1 MGIDKPNVR
10 TVIHMA
16 LPGSLEGYYQEIGRA
31 GRDGLPSRA
40 LLMQSYADRHTHDF
54 FLDRDYP
61 DVSILDRMFTAL
73 SEKPIKKTQLQK
85 RLNINPDVFDKALE
99 KLWTHAGAVLD
110 FEENV
115 TRGDDR
121 WRPAYRLQAEQRSAQ
136 IELVIRF
143 SSSNSCRMS
152 TLVRHFGDVA
162 DGKTTCGLCD
172 FCAPAACIAQRYRT
186 ATEEERITLLRV
198 LTALRSRASRATGKL
213 HSELFPAGEVNR
225 DTFENILG
233 AMARA
238 GLLLQTDEVF
248 EKDGKRIP
256 FRTVRLTPHGQ
267 SVTETSPLAFV
278 MKDTASPVKKSRANK
293 RKPKNTKGRTKTT
306 TTAQAPSGNG
316 AGPGLEEALRA
327 WRLQQAKRRNLPA
340 FRIFTDRVLKGIVSA
355 LPRNGTQLSAISGIP
370 SNLVKRSGDQI
381 CHIVNQYAI

>member
-1 MGIDKPNVR
+1 
-10 TVIHMA
+10 
-16 LPGSLEGYYQEIGRA
+16 
-31 GRDGLPSRA
+31 
-40 LLMQSYADRHTHDF
+40 
-54 FLDRDYP
+54 
-61 DVSILDRMFTAL
+61 MFAAL
-73 SEKPIKKTQLQK
+73 SEKPIEKTQLQK
-85 RLNINPDVFDKALE
+85 RLKIDPDVFDKALE
-99 KLWTHAGAVLD
+99 KLCTHAGAVLD

-121 WRPAYRLQAEQRSAQ
+121 WRPAYQLQAEQRSAQ

-143 SSSNSCRMS
+143 SSSNTCRMS

-186 ATEEERITLLRV
+186 ATEEERVTLFRV
-198 LTALRSRASRATGKL
+198 LAALRSRTSRATGKL

-225 DTFENILG
+225 DSFENILG

-238 GLLLQTDEVF
+238 GLLLQADEVF

-256 FRTVRLTPHGQ
+256 FRTVRLTPHGR

-278 MKDTASPVKKSRANK
+278 MKDTASPVKKTRAHK
-293 RKPKNTKGRTKTT
+293 RKPKNMKGSAKTT
-306 TTAQAPSGNG
+306 ATAQAPSGNG

-340 FRIFTDRVLKGIVSA
+340 FRIFNDRVLKGIVSA
-355 LPRNGTQLSAISGIP
+355 LPRNGTQLSAISGIA
-370 SNLVKRSGDQI
+370 SNLVKQSGDQI
-381 CHIVNQYAI
+381 CHIVNQYVI

>member
-1 MGIDKPNVR
+1 
-10 TVIHMA
+10 
-16 LPGSLEGYYQEIGRA
+16 
-31 GRDGLPSRA
+31 
-40 LLMQSYADRHTHDF
+40 
-54 FLDRDYP
+54 
-61 DVSILDRMFTAL
+61 
-73 SEKPIKKTQLQK
+73 
-85 RLNINPDVFDKALE
+85 
-99 KLWTHAGAVLD
+99 
-110 FEENV
+110 
-115 TRGDDR
+115 
-121 WRPAYRLQAEQRSAQ
+121 LQAEQRSAQ

-143 SSSNSCRMS
+143 SSSNTCRMS

-186 ATEEERITLLRV
+186 ATEEERVTLFRV
-198 LTALRSRASRATGKL
+198 LAALRSRTSRATGKL

-225 DTFENILG
+225 DSFENILG

-256 FRTVRLTPHGQ
+256 FRTVRLTPHGL
-267 SVTETSPLAFV
+267 SVTETSPLAFM
-278 MKDTASPVKKSRANK
+278 MKDKASAVQKTRAHK
-293 RKPKNTKGRTKTT
+293 RKPKNTKGREKTT
-306 TTAQAPSGNG
+306 ATTQAPSGNG

-340 FRIFTDRVLKGIVSA
+340 FRIFNDRVLKGIVSA
-355 LPRNGTQLSAISGIP
+355 LPRNGTQLSAISGIA
-370 SNLVKRSGDQI
+370 SNLVKQSGDQI